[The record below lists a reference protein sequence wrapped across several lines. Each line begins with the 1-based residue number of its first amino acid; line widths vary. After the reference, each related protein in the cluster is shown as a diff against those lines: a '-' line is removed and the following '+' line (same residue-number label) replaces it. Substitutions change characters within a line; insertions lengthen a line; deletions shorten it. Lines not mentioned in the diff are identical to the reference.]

1 MFSHLLAREKK
12 PAKQFKWEAFQRT
25 LASQEQIKS
34 WFDGSDCN
42 IAIATGAV
50 SRLLAFDIDG
60 PRAKS
65 YADDIIQN
73 KIRQDTRDTIADTI
87 WVETGG
93 RGFHILVRYYP
104 GEFEQDNRAASEI
117 KNAVLWRG
125 KGRHSEIRL
134 KSNGGY
140 IVAPPSIHPNGNAY
154 RILKG
159 NSIAELSKEQIRDLI
174 EGFRRIDGNGN
185 RITLREGEL
194 TEKKAWIGYTDFHC
208 RLQPLWMKSWLWIW
222 LSF

>member
-1 MFSHLLAREKK
+1 MIIDTAVALTSALTYLDMGLSVFPLAAEKK

-73 KIRQDTRDTIADTI
+73 KIRQDT
-87 WVETGG
+87 
-93 RGFHILVRYYP
+93 
-104 GEFEQDNRAASEI
+104 EI
-117 KNAVLWRG
+117 
-125 KGRHSEIRL
+125 
-134 KSNGGY
+134 
-140 IVAPPSIHPNGNAY
+140 P
-154 RILKG
+154 
-159 NSIAELSKEQIRDLI
+159 
-174 EGFRRIDGNGN
+174 
-185 RITLREGEL
+185 
-194 TEKKAWIGYTDFHC
+194 
-208 RLQPLWMKSWLWIW
+208 
-222 LSF
+222 